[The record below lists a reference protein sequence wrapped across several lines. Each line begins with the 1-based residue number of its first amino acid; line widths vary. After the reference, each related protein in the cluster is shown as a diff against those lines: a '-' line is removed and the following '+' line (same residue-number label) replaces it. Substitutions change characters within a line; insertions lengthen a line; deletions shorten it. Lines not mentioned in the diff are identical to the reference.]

1 MYDKLLKID
10 PEGIDGIRYQV
21 YLEFKPL
28 LDTIITSWIRYDI
41 SNMEN
46 KITNG
51 LVNGY
56 SVLDGSLNQYYV
68 DFNIGYSVSTTVI
81 DEELVRSNLVSRNI
95 GSNNNNFNFKK
106 LEQLYIS

>member
-10 PEGIDGIRYQV
+10 PEGINGIRYQV
-21 YLEFKPL
+21 YLEFKTL
-28 LDTIITSWIRYDI
+28 LDDIVISWVGYDI

-46 KITNG
+46 KITNS

-56 SVLDGSLNQYYV
+56 SVLDGSLNQYYR
-68 DFNIGYSVSTTVI
+68 DFNVGYSVSTTVV
-81 DEELVRSNLVSRNI
+81 DEELVRNNLVSRNV